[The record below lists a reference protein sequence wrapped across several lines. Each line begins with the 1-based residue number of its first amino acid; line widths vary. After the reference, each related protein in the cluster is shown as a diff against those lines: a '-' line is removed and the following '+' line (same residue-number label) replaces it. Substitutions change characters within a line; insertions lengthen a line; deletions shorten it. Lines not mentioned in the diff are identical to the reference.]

1 MELQGWLV
9 YALLHGHLRV
19 LLIKGP
25 FSLTYVHANIG
36 PFDKLTLGCDPLY
49 KRSTGK

>member
-1 MELQGWLV
+1 MVGIRLTAWTS
-9 YALLHGHLRV
+9 ARV
-19 LLIKGP
+19 LDKGT

-49 KRSTGK
+49 KWSTGK

>member
-1 MELQGWLV
+1 MVGIRLTAWASAR
-9 YALLHGHLRV
+9 ALDNGV
-19 LLIKGP
+19 